1 MLPSK
6 RLLLFDID
14 GTLIASG
21 GAGEGALRDAM
32 KDRFGVGEDLQ
43 GITLAGATDSA
54 ISRVMLEK
62 SGIEA
67 TPENIAALL
76 DAYLA
81 ALKERLPRHA
91 GRLLPGIIK
100 LLDGLRSRDDCI
112 LALLTGNVARGAE
125 VKLTHYGV
133 WDYFEFGAFADDH
146 HDRNELG
153 KFARARAF
161 EKHGVEFPS
170 EQIYVIGDTPKDIE
184 CGCAIGAWTVAIA
197 TGNYTRAELEEHK
210 PDFLF
215 DDLSETDVV
224 IAALTGST
232 R

>member
-21 GAGEGALRDAM
+21 GAEGALRDAM

-62 SGIEA
+62 NGIEA

-91 GRLLPGIIK
+91 GRLLPGIVK
-100 LLDGLRSRDDCI
+100 LLDGLRGRDDCI

-153 KFARARAF
+153 KFARARAY
-161 EKHGVEFPS
+161 ETRRRVSIRTNLRHRRHAEGHRVRPRHRRLDRRHRHGKLHPAPS
-170 EQIYVIGDTPKDIE
+170 LK
-184 CGCAIGAWTVAIA
+184 
-197 TGNYTRAELEEHK
+197 
-210 PDFLF
+210 
-215 DDLSETDVV
+215 
-224 IAALTGST
+224 ST
-232 R
+232 SPTFFSTTCPRRML